1 MKTAAGFTEPVQ
13 GRKTDSRNG
22 IIICQDDK
30 STFDEL

>member
-1 MKTAAGFTEPVQ
+1 MKTVAGFIEPVQ
-13 GRKTDSRNG
+13 GSKTDSKNG